1 MKLKGLALGFL
12 GGLIFLAATSVRK
25 GPAASPK
32 VQRFGQIIAL
42 KPDKLAYYKE
52 LHAAVWPSVLKQIK
66 SSHIRN
72 YSIYLKEVEKGKF
85 YLFAYFEYTGG
96 NFTADMAK
104 MAADPETKRWWKET
118 DPCQTRIPLSG
129 EKDWWS
135 AMEEVFHTD

>member
-1 MKLKGLALGFL
+1 MSIKKICAGFL
-12 GGLIFLAATSVRK
+12 GGLFVVAAASGRK
-25 GPAASPK
+25 APAAKPS

-42 KPDKLAYYKE
+42 KPEKLAYYKE

-66 SSHIRN
+66 DSHIRN
-72 YSIYLKEVEKGKF
+72 YSIFLKEIEKDKL
-85 YLFAYFEYTGG
+85 YLFAYFEYTGSDFAG
-96 NFTADMAK
+96 DMAK
-104 MAADPETKRWWKET
+104 MAADPETQRWWKET